1 VPRSI
6 TVGLSLARAGV
17 WRAMTRPLL
26 ATLVALALAGCG
38 ATTRTITVAANTHT
52 AATPILAEPWSS
64 NQKGYGEVE
73 PRTIFNGGDP
83 TGLMREINW
92 ITWGGPVAV
101 GEGLNIYVRPNQ
113 SVAERTPETALVAL
127 FQLGRCHGRVAYNAV
142 KWPGSRRLMPRPRPD
157 EYPTAWS
164 YYQARRRWLRL
175 RSCLRRRRSP

>member
-101 GEGLNIYVRPNQ
+101 GEGLNI
-113 SVAERTPETALVAL
+113 
-127 FQLGRCHGRVAYNAV
+127 
-142 KWPGSRRLMPRPRPD
+142 SRSAKS
-157 EYPTAWS
+157 E
-164 YYQARRRWLRL
+164 
-175 RSCLRRRRSP
+175 RRRRHPRNRTRGPVPAWTVPRSGRLQRGQVARQPTTDAPPAS